1 MFINTHTYIYIH
13 KYICTSVWMHGCLV
27 YNSIYWNVTICTGM
41 YWHVMVCNVVQYD
54 VMQCICRCIR
64 ICICIC
70 KCLCIYTYTYICI
83 YIYNIISMLLARQ
96 KGSVEASSIAVVAL
110 YTWSFLLW

>member
-1 MFINTHTYIYIH
+1 
-13 KYICTSVWMHGCLV
+13 MHGCLV

-54 VMQCICRCIR
+54 VMQCICICIR

-70 KCLCIYTYTYICI
+70 IYVYI
-83 YIYNIISMLLARQ
+83 YIHNIISTLLARQ